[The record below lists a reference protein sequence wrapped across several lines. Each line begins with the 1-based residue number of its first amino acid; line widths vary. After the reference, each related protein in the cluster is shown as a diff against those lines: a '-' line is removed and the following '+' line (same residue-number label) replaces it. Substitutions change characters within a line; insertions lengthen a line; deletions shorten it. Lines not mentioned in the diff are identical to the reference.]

1 MFQEQ
6 RMTPNIRVEREH
18 QSSSQCSNSND
29 LAAVSLFASES
40 LLLLEGSNL
49 LFFWWS
55 GVCWC
60 TSLCQLHERFVW
72 QNPLKVIGYHLL
84 FLCRGCWCA
93 WLAYCYYFSRWRMI
107 VDKSLIIISTLAK
120 YRPPRHDNT
129 LSWRH
134 DKIIFFTRRVAYSHS
149 KHANIRDFWM
159 PTMMESSRR
168 RLLRH

>member
-1 MFQEQ
+1 MFRSDCSGQRVFPMFQQQ

-107 VDKSLIIISTLAK
+107 VDKSLIIIWRYSTVSRLWSAA
-120 YRPPRHDNT
+120 RSFHTCFSPQF
-129 LSWRH
+129 
-134 DKIIFFTRRVAYSHS
+134 KIIAAFSCRQRGASTTI
-149 KHANIRDFWM
+149 N
-159 PTMMESSRR
+159 T
-168 RLLRH
+168 